1 MMLPFSIQCS
11 TCSSF
16 MYRGRKFNS
25 KKEAMK
31 GPDGRYLG
39 IQRFRFYIKC
49 TVCSRPVT
57 FLTDPK
63 NADYEMESGATRNY
77 EVHKDREK
85 TGEEV
90 ALEKENEEKSDPMKA
105 LENRVLDS
113 QREMADLDN
122 LDEIKAM
129 NMRHV
134 QLMSGKGVVSGSGG
148 FDESAKALLDV
159 REAANKAQNEKI
171 DEEVNENGL
180 TASEEAMVKSIKFG
194 SAFKGQKAP
203 DKQTIQRLGEDD
215 EDEFER
221 RRRKDEELLEKQQR
235 ELSMKIKLAAKT
247 KEDNKS
253 ARRPAFIP
261 VIRGKR
267 KRVATAAASK
277 KPKAVPTPTTTSNSD
292 SDGSGGALGGLLGA
306 YGSDSDSD

>member
-1 MMLPFSIQCS
+1 
-11 TCSSF
+11 
-16 MYRGRKFNS
+16 
-25 KKEAMK
+25 
-31 GPDGRYLG
+31 
-39 IQRFRFYIKC
+39 
-49 TVCSRPVT
+49 
-57 FLTDPK
+57 
-63 NADYEMESGATRNY
+63 MESGATRNY

-113 QREMADLDN
+113 QREMTDLDN

-159 REAANKAQNEKI
+159 REAANKAHNEKI